1 LRAAVTR
8 EKGRIEV
15 ADIPEPGEPGAGQAL
30 VRPEAVGICGS
41 DFHLLA
47 GELETHELYGPQFP
61 RIQGHEVAASVE
73 AVGPGCPEHLQPGRR
88 VAIYPLTSCGE
99 CYACRA
105 GRLNVCANFKL
116 IGIHVDGGLQER
128 FVVPAAQLFDV
139 GDQDALTAAFVEPV
153 SIAVQAVRR
162 ARVAPGERVVVLGAG
177 PIGQAISLVVKER
190 GATVLLV
197 DRLPSRLELG
207 RANGAEPLDFSAVED
222 TVARAVEWS
231 GGEGPAVVFD
241 ATGEPAAIR
250 DGVDM
255 VAPAGRVV
263 VVGISHK
270 EVTLRVG
277 AFTEKEIDLL
287 GSTICGAEQFAEA
300 VDVVGRNRAA
310 VEQLVSRQFGLE
322 EAPEAMQYAM
332 DNPADVMKVVV
343 RPTS

>member
-1 LRAAVTR
+1 MRAAVTR

-15 ADIPEPGEPGAGQAL
+15 ADLPEPADPGAGEVL
-30 VRPEAVGICGS
+30 LRPEAVGICGS

-61 RIQGHEVAASVE
+61 RIQGHEIGAMIE
-73 AVGPGCPEHLQPGRR
+73 ALGPGCPQHLQAGLR
-88 VAIYPLTSCGE
+88 VAVYPLTSCLQ

-105 GRLNVCANFKL
+105 GRPNVCANFKL
-116 IGIHVDGGLQER
+116 IGVHVDGGLQER
-128 FVVPAAQLFDV
+128 FSVPAAQLFPV
-139 GDQDALTAAFVEPV
+139 GDQDPLTAAFVEPV

-162 ARVAPGERVVVLGAG
+162 ARIVAGESVVVLGAG
-177 PIGQAISLVVKER
+177 PIGQAILLVASER
-190 GATVLLV
+190 GARVLLV
-197 DRLPSRLELG
+197 DRLPQRLELG
-207 RANGAEPLDFSAVED
+207 RANGAEPLDFSAVD
-222 TVARAVEWS
+222 DLVAHAREWS
-231 GGEGPAVVFD
+231 GGEGPAVVLD

-287 GSTICGAEQFAEA
+287 GSTICGSEQFAEA
-300 VDVVGRNRAA
+300 VEVVGRNRAA
-310 VEQLVSRQFGLE
+310 VQRLISRQFGLE
-322 EAPEAMQYAM
+322 EAPEAMEYAM
-332 DNPADVMKVVV
+332 NNPADVMKVVV
-343 RPTS
+343 RPTA